1 MTGTAIIVNGEI
13 VAWFANPDELSVKW
27 CTAAYGGE
35 WLAWPADA
43 PVLDG
48 VSDEDMRRAGE
59 KVEAMKDVFTGK
71 DNG

>member
-13 VAWFANPDELSVKW
+13 VAWFADHDELSAEW
-27 CTAAYGGE
+27 CSVAYGGE

-48 VSDEDMRRAGE
+48 VSDEDMARVGE
-59 KVEAMKDVFTGK
+59 KAEAMKALFEGSEL
-71 DNG
+71 